1 MWENEKIE
9 GSQFL
14 GSVWQPQRTI
24 KLQPKEIEIYDNL
37 INNALCMTSFRTM
50 LKHST
55 FRDRIQMTADIFE
68 PAMLCFIKEEVR
80 ESSPLHCTPS
90 SLDEQLSL
98 PVPAP
103 KQGESQSRVT
113 IHNQQLLSHCQKSDV
128 TQNKWISEIRHLIQL
143 PFSRILIWLLVLGC
157 LKVLDDSQAPCN
169 ECQNNWVREPD

>member
-1 MWENEKIE
+1 MENIDIDIDIDKEFLENIDIDIDIDKEILENIDIDKISNRLE
-9 GSQFL
+9 FGISNRAR
-14 GSVWQPQRTI
+14 QPQRTI

-37 INNALCMTSFRTM
+37 INNALCMTPFRTM

-68 PAMLCFIKEEVR
+68 PVALCFIKEEVR

-113 IHNQQLLSHCQKSDV
+113 IHNQQLLSHCQKV
-128 TQNKWISEIRHLIQL
+128 TSFKTSESVR
-143 PFSRILIWLLVLGC
+143 
-157 LKVLDDSQAPCN
+157 LDI
-169 ECQNNWVREPD
+169 